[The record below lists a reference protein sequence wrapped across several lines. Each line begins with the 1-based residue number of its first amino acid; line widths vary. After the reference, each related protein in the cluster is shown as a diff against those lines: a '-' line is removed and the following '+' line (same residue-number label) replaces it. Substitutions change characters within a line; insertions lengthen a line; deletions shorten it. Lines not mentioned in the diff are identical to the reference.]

1 MSNCLLHTTR
11 CPFTHNTCYTAE
23 APQKPHARAAD
34 SPDTVPTDTHTQRA
48 RELKSSDSH
57 NVLAS
62 RWSFP
67 CPAPLPHIKY
77 LRYLT
82 CPRRYLPA
90 PYRAPRFAIPR
101 FSPHSAERARYPPG
115 THHMQCVPSRAA
127 IYRTGSLAQIDH
139 LTGVHLCPP
148 HVCDADSASDQRDDR
163 HEAVLTATTTGSH
176 TTRAIRQKPQ
186 KPHARAADSPRT
198 QSPHISDLSSSLPPR
213 APPRPA
219 LCYSRTHAE
228 LCGPC
233 LCSPF
238 TRQRGHYPPGTVRAE
253 QGGHIS

>member
-34 SPDTVPTDTHTQRA
+34 SPDTVPTDTHTHQRA

-90 PYRAPRFAIPR
+90 PYRAPRFAIP
-101 FSPHSAERARYPPG
+101 
-115 THHMQCVPSRAA
+115 VLPSLGREGALS
-127 IYRTGSLAQIDH
+127 T
-139 LTGVHLCPP
+139 
-148 HVCDADSASDQRDDR
+148 R
-163 HEAVLTATTTGSH
+163 HTSYA
-176 TTRAIRQKPQ
+176 
-186 KPHARAADSPRT
+186 
-198 QSPHISDLSSSLPPR
+198 
-213 APPRPA
+213 
-219 LCYSRTHAE
+219 
-228 LCGPC
+228 
-233 LCSPF
+233 
-238 TRQRGHYPPGTVRAE
+238 VRA
-253 QGGHIS
+253 GAGRPYIVPGR

>member
-1 MSNCLLHTTR
+1 MWPPRCPSRGACYRGACSSSWEWKHVNVQLFVTHDTVSLHTQ
-11 CPFTHNTCYTAE
+11 HMLYTAE

-90 PYRAPRFAIPR
+90 PYRAPRFAIP
-101 FSPHSAERARYPPG
+101 
-115 THHMQCVPSRAA
+115 VLPSLGREGALS
-127 IYRTGSLAQIDH
+127 T
-139 LTGVHLCPP
+139 
-148 HVCDADSASDQRDDR
+148 R
-163 HEAVLTATTTGSH
+163 HTSYA
-176 TTRAIRQKPQ
+176 
-186 KPHARAADSPRT
+186 
-198 QSPHISDLSSSLPPR
+198 
-213 APPRPA
+213 
-219 LCYSRTHAE
+219 
-228 LCGPC
+228 
-233 LCSPF
+233 
-238 TRQRGHYPPGTVRAE
+238 VRAE
-253 QGGHIS
+253 QGGHISYRVVSTD